1 MSPAWTA
8 PRSRRIAAAVISLA
22 LLATAWVRVGAIEP
36 SLRIRTWRSAQNDQY
51 DVWSVFVESH
61 GGEKIDEIA
70 IEPVSGPV
78 SFEGGTSV
86 KDLPAQWR
94 VTFLVH
100 VAAGAKEPAHV
111 RVVQTQSGR
120 DPVTYDVALGETK

>member
-8 PRSRRIAAAVISLA
+8 PLPRRIAAAVIALA
-22 LLATAWVRVGAIEP
+22 LCATAWIQVGGIEP
-36 SLRIRTWRSAQNDQY
+36 SLKIRKWRSAHNDAF

-61 GGEKIDEIA
+61 GGEALDEVA
-70 IEPVSGPV
+70 VEPVSGPT
-78 SFEGGTSV
+78 SFEGGTSI

-100 VAAGAKEPAHV
+100 IAGPEPRTARV
-111 RVVQTQSGR
+111 RVVQRKGTTSR
-120 DPVTYDVALGETK
+120 PYDVDLGGAK